1 MEKGNNKEDSLPF
14 YHIGRI
20 VKVINKNNSSINL
33 DKKSKAVIEMWDNN
47 VVTCEINSNEI
58 KDNKFV
64 IVLFKGLIQN
74 QGVFMR
80 PSTVTDVLDD
90 NVGEE
95 IWNKYKSFLDKSKP
109 THPFTG

>member
-1 MEKGNNKEDSLPF
+1 MEKNDKKQDSIPF
-14 YHIGRI
+14 YHIG
-20 VKVINKNNSSINL
+20 KVIKVISKGNSVNL

-47 VVTCEINSNEI
+47 IVTCEINGPEI

-64 IVLFKGLIQN
+64 IVLFNGVIQN

-80 PSTVTDVLDD
+80 PATVTDVLDD
-90 NVGEE
+90 NTGQE
-95 IWNKYKSFLDKSKP
+95 IWDRYKGFLDKSKP

>member
-1 MEKGNNKEDSLPF
+1 MEKSDKKQDSIPF
-14 YHIGRI
+14 YHIGKVIR
-20 VKVINKNNSSINL
+20 VINKENAINL
-33 DKKSKAVIEMWDNN
+33 DKKSKAVVEMWDNN
-47 VVTCEINSNEI
+47 VITCEINSSEI

-64 IVLFKGLIQN
+64 MVLFNGIIQN

-80 PSTVTDVLDD
+80 PFTITDVLND

-95 IWNKYKSFLDKSKP
+95 IWSKYKGFLDKSKP